1 MLAPEPRDTESFCA
15 NEHSEREQS
24 SVVRSLFI
32 IVFYLWVKVQLVG
45 PDFVITFVIK
55 LSFLENFTHLP
66 AGSRVW
72 IYQADRAFTSSEAEA
87 ISGAISQFVSQ
98 WLAHKAKVIG
108 DGALLYN
115 RFVIL
120 VADEEKLQVSGCSI
134 DSTVRFI
141 KELGAQYQ
149 VNFFDRFYTC
159 YWNEGQVEGLDF
171 ETFKARVAEGKI
183 TTDTIVFN
191 NVVTTLAGLQTQWQL
206 PLSKSWHS
214 RFVNSAEPSFK
225 L

>member
-1 MLAPEPRDTESFCA
+1 M
-15 NEHSEREQS
+15 
-24 SVVRSLFI
+24 LFI
-32 IVFYLWVKVQLVG
+32 CCKVPLVQ

-55 LSFLENFTHLP
+55 LSFLETFTHLP

-72 IYQADRAFTSSEAEA
+72 IYQADRAFATTESEAIA
-87 ISGAISQFVSQ
+87 ASISQFVSQ

-108 DGALLYN
+108 DGALLYE
-115 RFVIL
+115 RFVVL

-141 KELGAQYQ
+141 KELGAKYN

-159 YWNEGQVEGLDF
+159 YWDQNQVQGSDF
-171 ETFKARVAEGKI
+171 ETFKSQFAAG
-183 TTDTIVFN
+183 TLTDETIVFN
-191 NVVTTLAGLQTQWQL
+191 NLVNTIQGLQNQWQV
-206 PLSKSWHS
+206 PLSKSWQS
-214 RFVNSAEPSFK
+214 KFLTQDSVFK

>member
-1 MLAPEPRDTESFCA
+1 M
-15 NEHSEREQS
+15 
-24 SVVRSLFI
+24 
-32 IVFYLWVKVQLVG
+32 
-45 PDFVITFVIK
+45 
-55 LSFLENFTHLP
+55 ENFTHLP

-87 ISGAISQFVSQ
+87 ISSAISQFVSQ

-108 DGALLYN
+108 DGSLLYD

-141 KELGAQYQ
+141 KELGSKYN

-159 YWNEGQVEGLDF
+159 YWSEGQVEGLDF
-171 ETFKARVAEGKI
+171 ETFKAKVAECKI
-183 TTDTIVFN
+183 TDETVVFN
-191 NVVTTLAGLQTQWQL
+191 NVVTTLEGLNTQWQL
-206 PLSKSWHS
+206 PLSRSWQS
-214 RFVNSAEPSFK
+214 RFLDTAPVFK

>member
-1 MLAPEPRDTESFCA
+1 MEKFS
-15 NEHSEREQS
+15 
-24 SVVRSLFI
+24 
-32 IVFYLWVKVQLVG
+32 
-45 PDFVITFVIK
+45 
-55 LSFLENFTHLP
+55 HLP

-72 IYQADRAFTSSEAEA
+72 IYQADRTFSDIEAKEISTA
-87 ISGAISQFVSQ
+87 INQFVSQ

-108 DGALLYN
+108 DGDLLYD

-141 KELGAQYQ
+141 KELGAKYH

-159 YWNEGQVEGLDF
+159 YLSNNEVKGVDF
-171 ETFKARVAEGKI
+171 ETFKTMMVSGEVS
-183 TTDTIVFN
+183 DNTIVFN
-191 NVVTTLAGLQTQWQL
+191 NLVSTIEGLETRWQI
-206 PLSKSWHS
+206 PLSKSWHK
-214 RFVNSAEPSFK
+214 RFEVADSSLK

>member
-1 MLAPEPRDTESFCA
+1 MGGK
-15 NEHSEREQS
+15 
-24 SVVRSLFI
+24 VV
-32 IVFYLWVKVQLVG
+32 LVRR
-45 PDFVITFVIK
+45 DFVITFVIK
-55 LSFLENFTHLP
+55 LSFLETFTHLP

-72 IYQADRAFTSSEAEA
+72 IYQADRAFSATEAEA
-87 ISGAISQFVSQ
+87 VNSAINQFVSQ

-108 DGALLYN
+108 DGGLLYN

-141 KELGAQYQ
+141 KELGAKYN

-159 YWNEGQVEGLDF
+159 YWNNDQIEGADF
-171 ETFKARVAEGKI
+171 DSFKSKLALGI
-183 TTDTIVFN
+183 ISDDTVVFN
-191 NVVTTLAGLQTQWQL
+191 NLVSTIDGLNTQWQV
-206 PLSKSWHS
+206 PLIKSWQS
-214 RFVNSAEPSFK
+214 KFLTQDNSLK

>member
-1 MLAPEPRDTESFCA
+1 MET
-15 NEHSEREQS
+15 
-24 SVVRSLFI
+24 
-32 IVFYLWVKVQLVG
+32 
-45 PDFVITFVIK
+45 
-55 LSFLENFTHLP
+55 FTHLP

-72 IYQADRAFTSSEAEA
+72 IYQADRAFSAVETQEVNM
-87 ISGAISQFVSQ
+87 AISQFVSQ

-108 DGALLYN
+108 DSALLYD

-141 KELGAQYQ
+141 KELGAKYN

-159 YWNEGQVEGLDF
+159 YWNQGKVEGCDF
-171 ETFKARVAEGKI
+171 ESFKTKLSQGLISEETV
-183 TTDTIVFN
+183 VFN
-191 NVVTTLAGLQTQWQL
+191 NLVTTIAGLQTDWQIT
-206 PLSKSWHS
+206 LSKSWQS
-214 RFVNSAEPSFK
+214 KFVNQQEPIFK